1 MSSAF
6 AYQNLH
12 RRMLAKTT
20 VICTFVHV
28 NPKVTPI
35 VQPTPHKTCIRF
47 PVVGQRRR
55 STFSLDIGEIKL
67 GFAERLGEPVWASL
81 VDSENLQEK
90 KKKEDDY

>member
-1 MSSAF
+1 M
-6 AYQNLH
+6 
-12 RRMLAKTT
+12 
-20 VICTFVHV
+20 
-28 NPKVTPI
+28 
-35 VQPTPHKTCIRF
+35 
-47 PVVGQRRR
+47 GQRRR